1 MTGRLQKDEWVELYK
16 NGGAGRLAG
25 ACGSCETDCGACNV
39 ERSANHMRRAGD
51 WPEITDPAAIV
62 ADTVEQWLNG
72 EPPTVTRAQDILAAA
87 AGHMQARAATY
98 DSQDG
103 ERSMGDTVTAFNAIT
118 GRALTESEGWLM
130 MALLKMV
137 RSQQRDEP
145 HRDSLEDLVAYG
157 ALFAESRIAGR

>member
-1 MTGRLQKDEWVELYK
+1 MRNPDVGSMLREVTTG
-16 NGGAGRLAG
+16 GRLAG

-72 EPPTVTRAQDILAAA
+72 EPPTVTRAQDILTAA

-103 ERSMGDTVTAFNAIT
+103 ERSMGDTIAAFNAIT
-118 GRALTESEGWLM
+118 GRTLAESEGWLM

-157 ALFAESRIAGR
+157 ALFAEARLGGR